1 MNRLIFFILTL
12 ATLLTSCSSEPKI
25 PVEKTDSIP
34 AEKNEAVKS
43 RRFVKAKELVL
54 LSEKSDIARIVGV
67 HRLAHFVK
75 KSKGIVMDELSAT
88 RDSGEVFVE
97 YTLYRDRL
105 PAVKVWSK
113 GTLQKASM
121 DKLQERLKR
130 ESVYYTQEDSF
141 SYQILFDVN

>member
-1 MNRLIFFILTL
+1 LAGTL
-12 ATLLTSCSSEPKI
+12 ASCSSEPKVSV
-25 PVEKTDSIP
+25 VEKTDSVSIKEN
-34 AEKNEAVKS
+34 EKAQL

-54 LSEKSDIARIVGV
+54 LSEKSEIGRIVGV
-67 HRLAHFVK
+67 HKLAHFVK

-105 PAVKVWSK
+105 PAVKVWSE